1 MLALVA
7 TLAATAALLASATLL
22 GNRDGQPAFLTSA
35 LGAADPSAPLV
46 RHPAKNVRVS
56 LDRTGVAV
64 ARGTRSLRLD
74 PLFTAT
80 DSWQRYDGGVSRRT
94 PLGQETITVDGARA
108 EHFLTVDRRHGTRVW
123 RWGLGTKLRAR
134 IGDDGAVAFLDG
146 PAVTSL
152 HIPRPKIF
160 DADGDD
166 VTPDGTRWQLERRG
180 TTTILALSLDD
191 SNLSLPY
198 VIDPAITYDNT
209 AEAAAAAANSNTVTV
224 NRPAGVRQ
232 NDVIVVTL
240 SHRLGTGG
248 NVTTVPAAWTLLTFD
263 DNNTTNELDTYW
275 HRVGPIGSEPASY
288 SWVLSG
294 TTQWVVGAAAF
305 SGIDSLAPVD
315 VQAGTYNNT
324 TSNVVPSA
332 AIAGVD
338 AGSVVIGQYS
348 VAGGINATVNW
359 TSGGAWNEV
368 FDHQSASATV
378 ANRAT
383 AAMYYVI
390 QGAAGSSSAHTA
402 TCTGCT
408 AGRNIGVQSALK
420 YDATAPTN
428 VSLSG
433 VPTTARGTLSLTGV
447 ATESESSLDITFEQR
462 LVGAPTWTTIG
473 STVTAA
479 PYVATFDTTTVADG
493 NYEFRIVA
501 LNGAGDT
508 TTSAT
513 VTTRIVNG
521 MTAANTLLVG
531 ELTGAAFQ
539 HFVPGTNTQYYNPIG
554 GPGTFTLESVPQN
567 MPKGITFV
575 GQSSNSNRDG
585 SPLQLNN
592 PGVFTGDV
600 MLATIGVE
608 GGFANVTP
616 PAGWTTVTSINST
629 SGNYGQIV
637 YRKTAAAG
645 EPAYYT
651 FTHSSAVANLSG
663 GIVAYR
669 GVSTANPVD
678 VSANQANASNTNVVA
693 PTVTTT
699 TGCAR
704 LVGLFSSW
712 AASSMTP
719 PAGMTERFD
728 VVTNEPAWT
737 STSSRPTRS
746 GHAGCDRDAYRDG
759 QRRRRQHRR
768 AGCATRQRV
777 RSRRVVP
784 GARPDRLHGRRQH
797 RHERPVVRDE
807 HSFNGTNTTQP
818 GALQVSTVDHAN
830 APVQSTTITFVRDVA
845 APTGGALTV
854 NGTAASAGGTSSD
867 AGGTFTIA
875 RTDYGETQ
883 GAAASGLAASTLTRD
898 AATYTNGSCGT
909 YSGSP
914 TTIVGNPNQTLATGA
929 TATS

>member
-1 MLALVA
+1 
-7 TLAATAALLASATLL
+7 
-22 GNRDGQPAFLTSA
+22 
-35 LGAADPSAPLV
+35 
-46 RHPAKNVRVS
+46 
-56 LDRTGVAV
+56 
-64 ARGTRSLRLD
+64 
-74 PLFTAT
+74 
-80 DSWQRYDGGVSRRT
+80 
-94 PLGQETITVDGARA
+94 
-108 EHFLTVDRRHGTRVW
+108 
-123 RWGLGTKLRAR
+123 
-134 IGDDGAVAFLDG
+134 
-146 PAVTSL
+146 
-152 HIPRPKIF
+152 
-160 DADGDD
+160 
-166 VTPDGTRWQLERRG
+166 
-180 TTTILALSLDD
+180 
-191 SNLSLPY
+191 
-198 VIDPAITYDNT
+198 
-209 AEAAAAAANSNTVTV
+209 
-224 NRPAGVRQ
+224 
-232 NDVIVVTL
+232 
-240 SHRLGTGG
+240 
-248 NVTTVPAAWTLLTFD
+248 
-263 DNNTTNELDTYW
+263 
-275 HRVGPIGSEPASY
+275 
-288 SWVLSG
+288 
-294 TTQWVVGAAAF
+294 
-305 SGIDSLAPVD
+305 
-315 VQAGTYNNT
+315 
-324 TSNVVPSA
+324 
-332 AIAGVD
+332 
-338 AGSVVIGQYS
+338 
-348 VAGGINATVNW
+348 
-359 TSGGAWNEV
+359 
-368 FDHQSASATV
+368 
-378 ANRAT
+378 
-383 AAMYYVI
+383 MYYVI
-390 QGAAGSSSAHTA
+390 QGAAGSKLAHTA

-539 HFVPGTNTQYYNPIG
+539 HFVPGTNTQYYNPVG

-600 MLATIGVE
+600 CWRRSASRAARQRHASRRVDNGDEHQQHQRELRADRV
-608 GGFANVTP
+608 P
-616 PAGWTTVTSINST
+616 
-629 SGNYGQIV
+629 Q
-637 YRKTAAAG
+637 TAAAG

-651 FTHSSAVANLSG
+651 FTHSSAVA
-663 GIVAYR
+663 IF
-669 GVSTANPVD
+669 P
-678 VSANQANASNTNVVA
+678 
-693 PTVTTT
+693 
-699 TGCAR
+699 
-704 LVGLFSSW
+704 
-712 AASSMTP
+712 AASSPTGASPLRTPSTSARTRRTP
-719 PAGMTERFD
+719 PHERRRAD
-728 VVTNEPAWT
+728 SDDNHRLCAPR
-737 STSSRPTRS
+737 RPLQLVGRELDDAARRDDRAVRRRHERARL
-746 GHAGCDRDAYRDG
+746 GHQRRRDRRGPEHAGCDRDAYRDG

-807 HSFNGTNTTQP
+807 LLLQRNEHDAAWRAAGQHRRP
-818 GALQVSTVDHAN
+818 RERARAVDDDHLRPRRRGADRRRADRQRHGCERRR
-830 APVQSTTITFVRDVA
+830 P
-845 APTGGALTV
+845 
-854 NGTAASAGGTSSD
+854 SSD